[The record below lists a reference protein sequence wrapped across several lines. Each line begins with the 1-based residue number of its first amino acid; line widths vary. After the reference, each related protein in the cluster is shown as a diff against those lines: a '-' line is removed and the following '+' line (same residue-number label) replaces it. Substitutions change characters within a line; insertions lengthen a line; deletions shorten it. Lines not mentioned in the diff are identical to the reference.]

1 MRMSFA
7 LTSTPTPP
15 HRWLWSLLMTLAIL
29 SYVLMSAQV
38 AAAQAPPSESELVR
52 VPVRVI
58 RQCEQDAAAVDGL
71 ESRLRACQRDLD
83 AGSGAL
89 GESQRRELE
98 QRVEVARLTLRVAEL
113 ERQDAAR
120 WSPWAWIGVGAG
132 GALVGVIVAVIVAR

>member
-1 MRMSFA
+1 MRMTCP
-7 LTSTPTPP
+7 LTFSPTPP
-15 HRWLWSLLMTLAIL
+15 HRWWLILILTLMLWWTTSISALAH
-29 SYVLMSAQV
+29 
-38 AAAQAPPSESELVR
+38 AQAPPNEAELVR

-113 ERQDAAR
+113 ERQGAAR

-132 GALVGVIVAVIVAR
+132 GALAAVVVAVIVAR

>member
-1 MRMSFA
+1 MPRTCL
-7 LTSTPTPP
+7 LTPSLTPP
-15 HRWLWSLLMTLAIL
+15 PRWWLILILTLALWWTTSINAL
-29 SYVLMSAQV
+29 AH
-38 AAAQAPPSESELVR
+38 AQAPPSEAELVR
-52 VPVRVI
+52 VPVRVL

-132 GALVGVIVAVIVAR
+132 GALVAVVVAVIVAR

>member
-7 LTSTPTPP
+7 LTSSPTPP
-15 HRWLWSLLMTLAIL
+15 HRWWLILILTLALWWTTSI
-29 SYVLMSAQV
+29 SAL
-38 AAAQAPPSESELVR
+38 AHAQAPPTEAELVR
-52 VPVRVI
+52 VPVRVL